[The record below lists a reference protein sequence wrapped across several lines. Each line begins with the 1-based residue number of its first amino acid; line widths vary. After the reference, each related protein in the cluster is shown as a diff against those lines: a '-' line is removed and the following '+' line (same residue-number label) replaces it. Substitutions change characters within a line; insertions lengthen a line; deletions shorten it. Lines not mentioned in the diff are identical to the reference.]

1 MDTIY
6 LQEGIIESK
15 STTRNVIS
23 NTIRY
28 FIAVELSF
36 SKGRYFRDGGEGG
49 WALLLE
55 FYCFRR
61 KTVRVW
67 IERNQRA
74 TNLIF

>member
-36 SKGRYFRDGGEGG
+36 SKGRYFRDGGGG
-49 WALLLE
+49 GALLSE
-55 FYCFRR
+55 FNCFQR